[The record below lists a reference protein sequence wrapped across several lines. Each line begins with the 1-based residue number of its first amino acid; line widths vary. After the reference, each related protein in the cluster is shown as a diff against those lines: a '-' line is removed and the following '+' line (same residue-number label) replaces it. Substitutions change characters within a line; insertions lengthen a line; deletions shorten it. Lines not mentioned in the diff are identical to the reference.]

1 MGLPFT
7 QSVPLQELGG
17 EEVREVRISPLWP
30 GGDPAVTD
38 VGARYDFTAQ
48 AELDAVDELQGSN
61 RARRRRLQDRQR
73 GRARVPAARRAPA
86 LAGARWLG
94 GLTAI
99 R

>member
-61 RARRRRLQDRQR
+61 RQIEHDGVVYKIVSAAEHEFLPHVELRLWRVR
-73 GRARVPAARRAPA
+73 G
-86 LAGARWLG
+86 G
-94 GLTAI
+94 
-99 R
+99 